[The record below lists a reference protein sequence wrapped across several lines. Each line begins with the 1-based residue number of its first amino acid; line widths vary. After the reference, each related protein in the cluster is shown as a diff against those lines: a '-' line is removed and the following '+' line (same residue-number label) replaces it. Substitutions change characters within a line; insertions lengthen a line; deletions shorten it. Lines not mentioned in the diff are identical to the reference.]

1 MSLGILLSQ
10 IKTSNKVRKSKYKNK
25 SELQKLAQIP
35 ETRI

>member
-10 IKTSNKVRKSKYKNK
+10 IKTSNKVRKSKSKNK
-25 SELQKLAQIP
+25 SELQKLAHIP